1 MEQLWYKNPGVLF
14 KNLDEFI
21 PKKEY
26 NNLQKINSLARLSM
40 YYTTSILLLKFDT
53 KWLIISVIILIHSI
67 RISKKIKE
75 DYLILPNNK
84 IINKNCTDPSIN
96 NPHMNML
103 PYTDPKRKEACKISD
118 DIKEKI
124 SEKIYEKDEDHLV
137 EGKIEEKKI
146 NPKNKRLSS
155 SIKDPIDKY
164 QAKFQIKYNEGVL
177 HKKGINPTDPFNKG
191 VNERQF
197 FTMPVS
203 KSHNNLKSFAEELY
217 GEIGHCKASRF
228 HRSDVFETKFNS
240 EYSDEENMEV
250 KRIQDKMIED
260 GINSCAKNITAV
272 KHIAQLNK
280 NY

>member
-40 YYTTSILLLKFDT
+40 YYTISILLLKFDT
-53 KWLIISVIILIHSI
+53 KWLIISIIILIHSI

-75 DYLILPNNK
+75 DYLILPKNK
-84 IINKNCTDPSIN
+84 IINNKCTEPTIN

-103 PYTDPKRKEACKISD
+103 PYSDPKRKEACKISD
-118 DIKEKI
+118 DIKKKI
-124 SEKIYEKDEDHLV
+124 SDRFLENDQNNLV
-137 EGKIEEKKI
+137 KGKIEEKKI
-146 NPKNKRLSS
+146 N
-155 SIKDPIDKY
+155 PIDKY
-164 QAKFQIKYNEGVL
+164 QAKFQIKYNEGIL

-240 EYSDEENMEV
+240 EYSDEENIEV
-250 KRIQDKMIED
+250 KRIQDKMIEE
-260 GINSCAKNITAV
+260 GLKSCTKNITAV
-272 KHIAQLNK
+272 KHVAQLNK